1 MWSSLGEY
9 AEHAE
14 QTSPLAWL
22 HGITVA
28 SHQPPQQPRWV
39 CDRNLATSSDLGPA
53 LFKRAKVRCAFRKG
67 SKQGLQAPAT
77 HGNIWQAMEFYMR
90 KFAHSHTLK
99 QQVVHGFSYS
109 YPWKELR
116 CPTLEHSKCRERML
130 SWADISNSSP
140 CKEAVRSHQN
150 WQTRPIWLLWYF
162 EAPGHKAA
170 TDATDDATPNLAVF
184 KRCQIWVSNLPAAPG
199 RVLHMAP

>member
-1 MWSSLGEY
+1 
-9 AEHAE
+9 
-14 QTSPLAWL
+14 
-22 HGITVA
+22 
-28 SHQPPQQPRWV
+28 
-39 CDRNLATSSDLGPA
+39 
-53 LFKRAKVRCAFRKG
+53 
-67 SKQGLQAPAT
+67 
-77 HGNIWQAMEFYMR
+77 MR

-184 KRCQIWVSNLPAAPG
+184 KSFQKVPNMGLKSASRTRPCLTYGTVRGVVPCVLVSYALPSSAL
-199 RVLHMAP
+199 VLWCRAKSFQRTAWQNGPYTITLA